1 MQTVSSNA
9 AQWLKFLMMQDQAV
23 YWEAC
28 TTFKKHNE
36 MSFKFPKHLKFLSW
50 AIAAEKLGRGFS
62 AVMQRGMH
70 NPQHLLKWGFLCVAF
85 SCQTTL
91 TTKMQIL
98 EQAVTGFFLGC
109 AENYRIT
116 WEANLTSE
124 EKMHGNT
131 RTYWHLAFSVWTTQ
145 KSLVSTV
152 RLILPVS
159 NIPFPQAAN
168 NWIKLSEASS

>member
-1 MQTVSSNA
+1 
-9 AQWLKFLMMQDQAV
+9 MQDQVV

-36 MSFKFPKHLKFLSW
+36 MNFKFAEHLKFLSW

-62 AVMQRGMH
+62 AAMQRGMH
-70 NPQHLLKWGFLCVAF
+70 NPALAEMGFFVRRLQLSNNAINKDADTTA
-85 SCQTTL
+85 SCYS
-91 TTKMQIL
+91 
-98 EQAVTGFFLGC
+98 FFLGC
-109 AENYRIT
+109 GENYRIT

-124 EKMHGNT
+124 EKMDGKT
-131 RTYWHLAFSVWTTQ
+131 CTYWHLAFSVWTTQ
-145 KSLVSTV
+145 KSFVTE

-168 NWIKLSEASS
+168 NWIEFWEASS